1 MQGACQKACPSIFLV
16 LVLIACA
23 FYHRGIKVTFSA
35 WLSLFMISVL
45 GAVSPGPSLA
55 VVIKNT
61 LGGNPLSG
69 IITAWSHAL
78 GIGLY
83 ALLSLLGLAVVLKK
97 MPVLFLFISYSGAFY
112 LLWIGINA
120 MRSRGGIAA
129 RLIQGEKNNY
139 LKCMRDGAMI
149 SLLNPKIGLF
159 FIALFSQFIHIDVGF
174 TGKIIT
180 VLTPLITDGL
190 WYSIIALTL
199 SRPKILAFLR
209 ARAKLLDRLTGVVL
223 IALALRIF
231 WIGALDF
238 IA

>member
-1 MQGACQKACPSIFLV
+1 M
-16 LVLIACA
+16 
-23 FYHRGIKVTFSA
+23 TFSA

-61 LGGNPLSG
+61 LGGNRTSG
-69 IITAWSHAL
+69 ILTAWAHAL

-83 ALLSLLGLAVVLKK
+83 ALLSLLGLAIVLKK
-97 MPVLFLFISYSGAFY
+97 MPILFLSISYAGAFY

-129 RLIQGEKNNY
+129 RLAQGEKNTY
-139 LKCMRDGAMI
+139 LQCIRDGAMI

-159 FIALFSQFIHIDVGF
+159 FIALFSQFIHVDVGVY
-174 TGKIIT
+174 GKTIT

-190 WYSIIALTL
+190 WYSTIALTL
-199 SRPKILAFLR
+199 SRPNILLFLR
-209 ARAKLLDRLTGVVL
+209 ARAQFLDRLTGIVL
-223 IALALRIF
+223 IILALRIF
-231 WIGALDF
+231 WVNIFDF
-238 IA
+238 IAHG